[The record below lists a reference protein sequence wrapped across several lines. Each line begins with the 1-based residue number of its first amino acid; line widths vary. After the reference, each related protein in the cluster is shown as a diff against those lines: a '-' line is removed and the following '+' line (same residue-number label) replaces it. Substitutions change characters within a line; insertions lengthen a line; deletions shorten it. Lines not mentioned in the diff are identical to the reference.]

1 MVKSRAGSTKG
12 FGDPRYVAL
21 IKVLVAERKRL
32 GLSQAALAVR
42 LGTHQ
47 QFIGRYELGE
57 RRLDVVE
64 FTDVARALGLVA
76 ADMVEG
82 VAGESNNDKP

>member
-1 MVKSRAGSTKG
+1 MAKGRAGSTKG
-12 FGDPRYVAL
+12 FADPRYVAL
-21 IKVLVAERKRL
+21 IETLVAERKRL
-32 GLSQAALAVR
+32 GLTQAALATH

-64 FTDVARALGLVA
+64 FTDVARALGLVPG
-76 ADMVEG
+76 DLISG
-82 VAGESNNDKP
+82 IDG

>member
-21 IKVLVAERKRL
+21 IKVLVAERKRQ

-47 QFIGRYELGE
+47 QFVGRYELGE

-64 FTDVARALGLVA
+64 FADVAGALGLVPSDIV
-76 ADMVEG
+76 ADISG
-82 VAGESNNDKP
+82 